1 MEGHDAASFH
11 FANIIFCIILFVNSI
26 SESDGDSFRLRNIL
40 YFAALGL

>member
-11 FANIIFCIILFVNSI
+11 LTNIIFCIILFVNSI